1 MIMQSVTPSRKPSR
15 RVDAPPAAVRAG
27 FELYPI
33 GVTVL
38 LRRDEGDGDYVLL
51 GHIADGA
58 AGNPEC
64 PSWNVGRYCDAH
76 EGCIEISG
84 LAGHG
89 MTLREAISAASLL
102 PDIDDQVRTYDTI
115 QAALEDRPHFG
126 L

>member
-1 MIMQSVTPSRKPSR
+1 MSMQSVPQPRKPSR
-15 RVDAPPAAVRAG
+15 RVDAPAAAVRAG
-27 FELYPI
+27 FDLYPI

-89 MTLREAISAASLL
+89 MTLMEAISAASLL
-102 PDIDDQVRTYDTI
+102 PEIDGQVRTYDTI
-115 QAALEDRPHFG
+115 EAALEDRPHFV